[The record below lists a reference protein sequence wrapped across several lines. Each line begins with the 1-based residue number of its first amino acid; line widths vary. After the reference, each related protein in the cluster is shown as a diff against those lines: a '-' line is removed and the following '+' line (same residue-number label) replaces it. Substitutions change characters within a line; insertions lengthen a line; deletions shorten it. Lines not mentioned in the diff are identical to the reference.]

1 MGARQCRLQ
10 APAGTPPRGRADHHT
25 RRDVAQ
31 ASRAER
37 PSGWHRLGRRP
48 GGGGQLRVRADA
60 GCARRRARHAHCQ
73 SGAAPRLAARRRG
86 GRRARRLHVASR
98 LARARARHPH
108 GARRARGYQPHPG
121 RVAGR
126 GRRRCRHR
134 AVDGLMRPRI
144 FVTQPI
150 ADSAIKRL
158 RQVASV
164 KVNLDASRII
174 AKQALIA
181 AVRRC
186 DILFSLL
193 HDEVD
198 RQVIAANPK
207 LRLIASQS
215 ITPDNIDVATA
226 TKRKIPVT
234 VVPPIVAEAAADLTF
249 GLMLMV
255 ARRMVEA
262 DRLVHKGRFPGSQS
276 SYLLGT
282 GLYGKTLGHIG
293 GGGRIGT
300 RVARRAKGFD
310 MRTLYWTPRR
320 KPESLERDFEM
331 TYVPLDQL
339 LKESDFVSVHS
350 PLKPETV
357 HQIGSRE
364 LALMKPNAY
373 LINTARGAIV
383 DATALAR
390 ALAKRQ
396 IAGAGLDVFEREPK
410 VTPALLKMPNVV
422 TTPHLGSA
430 VAEVREQ
437 MANIVVDNILA
448 FLAGKMPPN
457 CINPEVL
464 RG

>member
-1 MGARQCRLQ
+1 
-10 APAGTPPRGRADHHT
+10 
-25 RRDVAQ
+25 
-31 ASRAER
+31 
-37 PSGWHRLGRRP
+37 
-48 GGGGQLRVRADA
+48 
-60 GCARRRARHAHCQ
+60 
-73 SGAAPRLAARRRG
+73 
-86 GRRARRLHVASR
+86 
-98 LARARARHPH
+98 
-108 GARRARGYQPHPG
+108 
-121 RVAGR
+121 
-126 GRRRCRHR
+126 
-134 AVDGLMRPRI
+134 MRPRVFI
-144 FVTQPI
+144 TQPV
-150 ADSAIKRL
+150 ADSAIERL
-158 RQVASV
+158 RKIGSV
-164 KVNLDASRII
+164 KVNRDSSRII
-174 AKQALIA
+174 TKQALIA
-181 AVRRC
+181 AIRRC

-282 GLYGKTLGHIG
+282 GLYGKTLGLIG

-364 LALMKPNAY
+364 LALMKSSAY
-373 LINTARGAIV
+373 LINTARGALV

-390 ALAKRQ
+390 ALTKRQ

-457 CINPEVL
+457 CINPAVL